1 MGSELMGDTYKKDR
15 AKREKSQSMV
25 DSELRD
31 IITKIELGEEWGIQ

>member
-1 MGSELMGDTYKKDR
+1 MNCELMGILVKIDR